1 MHLLDDLV
9 VVLIDGL
16 EFTVGER
23 TLLDGGETAAVLNL
37 RASFQKAIE
46 PTFSAI
52 IERATGRRVRT
63 FLSNTDLAAPL
74 SVEFFRLHPATG

>member
-63 FLSNTDLAAPL
+63 FLSNTDLTAPL
-74 SVEFFRLHPATG
+74 SVEFFRLQPATG